1 MKVILFGNRVFA
13 DDQVKM
19 RSFQYDWCPSKKGR
33 FGQRQISTQEE
44 LHLKMKTEGL
54 PYLSSGEDSTLPLQE
69 AWV

>member
-1 MKVILFGNRVFA
+1 MTGVL
-13 DDQVKM
+13 
-19 RSFQYDWCPSKKGR
+19 PKKGR